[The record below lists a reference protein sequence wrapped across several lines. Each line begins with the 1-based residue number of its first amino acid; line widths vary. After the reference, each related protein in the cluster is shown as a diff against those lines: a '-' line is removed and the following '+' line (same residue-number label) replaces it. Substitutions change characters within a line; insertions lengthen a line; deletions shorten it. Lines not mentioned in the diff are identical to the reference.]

1 MELLDPT
8 EISRAIQARH
18 LATPMAHAFTLTPG
32 DSAPA
37 AAALMHSRQF
47 NFAPVMDSSRVL
59 GIFESTPAPQAGT
72 VDEYMRV
79 LTADVLV
86 SSDMALPELV
96 ELLCEQPFVL
106 VLQGHHIAGL
116 ITPVDLFSAPART
129 HFYLRLACTEM
140 LLAQYLRRVHPD
152 QATAIAQLPASAQNR
167 HRKIAAQLRASD
179 DFLDDIA
186 ALSLADLVRLAGN
199 DESFRDRTLAR
210 GGRGWRWQGRRRSRR
225 RGDPAQA
232 RHQGDRPDRQAAHH
246 PGGHRAAQDPVR
258 QDHAPSAARR
268 GRAPSGGRRDNP
280 RRLLGDGHDLRR
292 SGRQGCLSRRLSLGP
307 PIAPS
312 AAESADAVTRV
323 TDVQERT

>member
-47 NFAPVMDSSRVL
+47 NFAPVIDSSRVL

-210 GGRGWRWQGRRRSRR
+210 GGRGWRWLSDGI
-225 RGDPAQA
+225 AKF
-232 RHQGDRPDRQAAHH
+232 
-246 PGGHRAAQDPVR
+246 
-258 QDHAPSAARR
+258 
-268 GRAPSGGRRDNP
+268 RDNVMHP
-280 RRLLGDGHDLRR
+280 ARDVSTLRGFSIQKIADAERRLTILSEAAADLLREETP
-292 SGRQGCLSRRLSLGP
+292 QTT
-307 PIAPS
+307 
-312 AAESADAVTRV
+312 DALP
-323 TDVQERT
+323 